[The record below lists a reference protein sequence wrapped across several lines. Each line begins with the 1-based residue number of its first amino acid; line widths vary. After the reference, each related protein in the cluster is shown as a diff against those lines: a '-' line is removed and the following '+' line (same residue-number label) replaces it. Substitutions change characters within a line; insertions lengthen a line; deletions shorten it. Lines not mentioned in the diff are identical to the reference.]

1 MTLIVSPPKANLEG
15 WWKCDEAQG
24 PGAGST
30 RDDSWINQLHL
41 SPLPNAVAQST
52 TIKRLTIGSAGLFA
66 TDGLVRTDSTLTS
79 TFPGKN
85 GGSTSAFTAGCF
97 VHPAAA
103 GAGSDYIMCKDGSF
117 LLYYAYTGTKISAQ
131 IGGLTAIASNAVN
144 PVSSWY
150 CAAIRW
156 DGAEFSLWIAGVKQ
170 TAVTA
175 VVSMVHNAN
184 PFVIGAQDS
193 AGTNFLNGYVNDAFV
208 FSRALSDAEMRKIS
222 MVGPTAFFTPIMGL
236 VGSWPMDEAAGSTR
250 YDISPGFTHLVQNG
264 TVPQQTGIFKEG
276 TASAGKFS
284 TTPSCLKCLDVDL
297 PSRFPAKNGDAAI
310 EWTIGAWLYQDTTT
324 TTCVF
329 KKGTAIELQWGNPA
343 PNKYGLLF
351 NNTLFL
357 VSADQA
363 IQTWVHV
370 VARWRGEDDNLLDFI
385 INGVKQVG
393 GTGQTTNPGNVSD
406 LFVGAQSAANAL
418 PMQGYIDEVFVFN
431 RALAD
436 EEILDVYNGGLSSFV
451 TPSFGSGMIQGA
463 PAHGKK
469 IPKPNLK
476 YPARGQR
483 TGGVSGGGRRKGSGA
498 RW

>member
-1 MTLIVSPPKANLEG
+1 
-15 WWKCDEAQG
+15 
-24 PGAGST
+24 
-30 RDDSWINQLHL
+30 
-41 SPLPNAVAQST
+41 
-52 TIKRLTIGSAGLFA
+52 
-66 TDGLVRTDSTLTS
+66 
-79 TFPGKN
+79 
-85 GGSTSAFTAGCF
+85 
-97 VHPAAA
+97 
-103 GAGSDYIMCKDGSF
+103 
-117 LLYYAYTGTKISAQ
+117 
-131 IGGLTAIASNAVN
+131 
-144 PVSSWY
+144 
-150 CAAIRW
+150 
-156 DGAEFSLWIAGVKQ
+156 
-170 TAVTA
+170 
-175 VVSMVHNAN
+175 
-184 PFVIGAQDS
+184 
-193 AGTNFLNGYVNDAFV
+193 
-208 FSRALSDAEMRKIS
+208 
-222 MVGPTAFFTPIMGL
+222 
-236 VGSWPMDEAAGSTR
+236 
-250 YDISPGFTHLVQNG
+250 
-264 TVPQQTGIFKEG
+264 
-276 TASAGKFS
+276 
-284 TTPSCLKCLDVDL
+284 
-297 PSRFPAKNGDAAI
+297 
-310 EWTIGAWLYQDTTT
+310 
-324 TTCVF
+324 
-329 KKGTAIELQWGNPA
+329 LQWGNPA